1 MKAILKAIT
10 DVTAEIPNLAKAEKN
25 QHGGYNF
32 VPIDKYYEVVGK
44 AAAKH
49 GLSWS
54 LSEHEWEHLPNVG
67 KSGAMRFTYVTRLMH
82 SSGEQQDNF
91 SRLTIIHPIQG
102 AQTAG
107 SAMSYADKVFTRQ
120 LFKVQ
125 TGEQDADST
134 NPNDF
139 EDTKP
144 APQKHKPEAKQEPE
158 AAEIARKMAGNL
170 ASEEQITELVSKS
183 GGPIG
188 ETQVSAVVYGILKH
202 FVTSEDQLPE
212 LWAENKESF
221 NKVKAHKPSE
231 YDAIVEM
238 FKNRRAELKGK
249 QQ

>member
-1 MKAILKAIT
+1 MKAILKAIA

-82 SSGEQQDNF
+82 SGGEQAENF

-139 EDTKP
+139 EDSKP
-144 APQKHKPEAKQEPE
+144 APQKAKPEAKQESGPS
-158 AAEIARKMAGNL
+158 L
-170 ASEEQITELVSKS
+170 TEWVQTIVSKFI
-183 GGPIG
+183 PDAKT
-188 ETQVSAVVYGILKH
+188 EA
-202 FVTSEDQLPE
+202 E
-212 LWAENKESF
+212 LTKFWSENKTAI
-221 NKVKAHKPSE
+221 NKVKGESE
-231 YDAIVEM
+231 EAYNLLVEV
-238 FKNRRAELKGK
+238 FKNRRAELKGSSNE
-249 QQ
+249 

>member
-67 KSGAMRFTYVTRLMH
+67 KSGAMRFTYVARLMH
-82 SSGEQQDNF
+82 SSGEEKENF

-134 NPNDF
+134 NPNEF

-144 APQKHKPEAKQEPE
+144 ATQKAKPEAKQEPGPNLTEWVQKIVSTFIPDAKTE
-158 AAEIARKMAGNL
+158 A
-170 ASEEQITELVSKS
+170 
-183 GGPIG
+183 
-188 ETQVSAVVYGILKH
+188 
-202 FVTSEDQLPE
+202 QLTKF
-212 LWAENKESF
+212 WAENKSVI
-221 NKVKAHKPSE
+221 NKVKDESE
-231 YDAIVEM
+231 EAYNLLVEV